1 MSKKE
6 DDNPI
11 LKDFIEFRLETERR
25 LTMLETSIH
34 DMKEDINDLK
44 DNLKEVFRRFD
55 ALKRDID
62 KYKWWVLSGFV
73 SSTLL
78 AVLLKL
84 ILGV

>member
-6 DDNPI
+6 EENPI

-25 LTMLETSIH
+25 LTMLETSIR
-34 DMKEDINDLK
+34 DMKDDINDLK

>member
-6 DDNPI
+6 DENPI

-34 DMKEDINDLK
+34 DMKDDINDLK

-55 ALKRDID
+55 ALKKDID
-62 KYKWWVLSGFV
+62 KYKWWVLSGFI

>member
-6 DDNPI
+6 EENPI

-34 DMKEDINDLK
+34 DMKDDINDLK

-55 ALKRDID
+55 ALKKDID

>member
-6 DDNPI
+6 EENPI

-34 DMKEDINDLK
+34 DMKDDINDLK
-44 DNLKEVFRRFD
+44 DSLKEVFRRFD
-55 ALKRDID
+55 ALKKDID

>member
-6 DDNPI
+6 DENPI

-34 DMKEDINDLK
+34 DMKDDINDLK

-55 ALKRDID
+55 ALKKDID
-62 KYKWWVLSGFV
+62 RYKWWVLSGFI

>member
-6 DDNPI
+6 DENPI

-25 LTMLETSIH
+25 LTMLETSIR
-34 DMKEDINDLK
+34 DMKDDINDLK

-55 ALKRDID
+55 ALKKDID
-62 KYKWWVLSGFV
+62 KYKWWVLSGFI

>member
-6 DDNPI
+6 EENPI

-34 DMKEDINDLK
+34 DMKDDINDLK

-55 ALKRDID
+55 ALKKDID
-62 KYKWWVLSGFV
+62 KYKWWVLSGFI

>member
-6 DDNPI
+6 DENPI

-34 DMKEDINDLK
+34 DMKDDINDLK

-55 ALKRDID
+55 ALKKDID

>member
-1 MSKKE
+1 MSKKDE
-6 DDNPI
+6 ENPI

-34 DMKEDINDLK
+34 DMKDDINDLK

-55 ALKRDID
+55 ALKKDID

>member
-1 MSKKE
+1 MSKKDE
-6 DDNPI
+6 ENPI

-34 DMKEDINDLK
+34 DMKDDINDLK
-44 DNLKEVFRRFD
+44 DSLKEVFRRFD
-55 ALKRDID
+55 ALKKDID

>member
-6 DDNPI
+6 DENPI